1 MSRSIFGVS
10 DPSGSYRGMWSMTQ
24 ASVVKFDDVKQSPEV
39 RMALPS
45 PIPIGS
51 KLRLAFTL
59 SRTNKGRT
67 EELRVNGEFQVTSV
81 IIDTTKG
88 KVVQVVTVSATG
100 LAPSWVAVKNQA
112 ATKKLAPTHSGPTK
126 VL

>member
-1 MSRSIFGVS
+1 
-10 DPSGSYRGMWSMTQ
+10 MTQ
-24 ASVVKFDDVKQSPEV
+24 ASIVKFDDVKQSPEM
-39 RMALPS
+39 RMDLPS

-51 KLRLAFTL
+51 KVRLAFTVT
-59 SRTNKGRT
+59 RTNKGRT

-81 IIDTTKG
+81 ITDASKG
-88 KVVQVVTVSATG
+88 KPVQVVAVSSIG
-100 LAPSWVAVKNQA
+100 LAPSWVAVKSPP

>member
-1 MSRSIFGVS
+1 
-10 DPSGSYRGMWSMTQ
+10 MTQ

-39 RMALPS
+39 RMGLPS

-51 KLRLAFTL
+51 KIRLAFTL
-59 SRTNKGRT
+59 SRMNKGRT

-81 IIDTTKG
+81 IIDTTKSR
-88 KVVQVVTVSATG
+88 VVQVVTVSSMG
-100 LAPSWVAVKNQA
+100 IAPSWVAIKKPMI
-112 ATKKLAPTHSGPTK
+112 TKKIAPTHSGPTK